1 MYYGKVILCQ
11 PDSEKG
17 CCACCGLFNI
27 YDISLENLTNFLKS
41 EGYRLSL
48 SELYKELKK
57 NENFM
62 QGKIRDV
69 ESHICP
75 YQGFIDKSRPGCQLH
90 PGIEAGER
98 RDLSLFS
105 SRICND
111 FLCAAHEIL
120 NDAMKRILIDTIHHW
135 YYYSIAIV
143 DPESFLWIVNC
154 MESQFGIS
162 FQDNGS
168 SDLRSELLT
177 SALRIH
183 AEYLNAI
190 KRPIFFYSVPEYNLN
205 KKDISLM
212 YTSKKIKA
220 QREKIQRGIAGLV
233 KG

>member
-1 MYYGKVILCQ
+1 MYYKKLILCQ

-27 YDISLENLTNFLKS
+27 YDISLENLTNFLKD

-48 SELYKELKK
+48 SELYKKFKK
-57 NENFM
+57 DENIV

-75 YQGFIDKSRPGCQLH
+75 YQGLIDESRPGCQLH
-90 PGIEAGER
+90 PDIEVGER

-105 SRICND
+105 SRICSG

-120 NDAMKRILIDTIHHW
+120 SDAMKKILIDTIHHW

-143 DPESFLWIVNC
+143 DPESFLWIVDC
-154 MESQFGIS
+154 LESKFGIS
-162 FQDNGS
+162 FQDSGANDS
-168 SDLRSELLT
+168 RSELLT
-177 SALRIH
+177 LALGIH
-183 AEYLNAI
+183 AEYLNEI
-190 KRPIFFYSVPEYNLN
+190 KKPIFFYSVPEYNLN

-212 YTSKKIKA
+212 STSKTIKA
-220 QREKIQRGIAGLV
+220 QREKIQSGIAELM
-233 KG
+233 KC